1 MTQIR
6 ETRAFD
12 FEVCAENNEQYGEH
26 ITGRAIVYDTP
37 TEIAGLFTEVIDR
50 GALDHTDLKDVRLL
64 INHNTSMVP
73 LARSRN
79 NTDNSTMQLTVDD
92 GGLTVRAN
100 LDVENNADARAL
112 YSATSR
118 GDITGMSFMFV
129 VNGESWEGL
138 ETEHPTRHIT
148 DIGRVMEVSA
158 VTFPAYESTSLT
170 ARDAKALESA
180 KATLESVQAEQRDKA
195 KARLMLKLKLLEG

>member
-1 MTQIR
+1 MTMVK

-12 FEVCAENNEQYGEH
+12 FDVRAAKSEQYGDH

-37 TEIAGLFTEVIDR
+37 TEISGLFTEVIDR
-50 GALDHTDLKDVRLL
+50 GALEHTDLKDVRLL
-64 INHNTSMVP
+64 INHNTSMIP

-92 GGLTVRAN
+92 DGLSVRAN
-100 LDVENNADARAL
+100 LDTDNNSDARAL

-118 GDITGMSFMFV
+118 GDISGMSFMFV
-129 VNGESWEGL
+129 VNGERWEDL
-138 ETEHPTRHIT
+138 ESDHPTRHIT
-148 DIGRVMEVSA
+148 DIGKIFEVSA

-170 ARDAKALESA
+170 ARDAQALESA
-180 KATLESVQAEQRDKA
+180 RATLESVKAEQRDVL
-195 KARLMLKLKLLEG
+195 KARLMLKLKLMED